1 MTMLDAKRVEVL
13 ERIIKHEEEQEAELK
28 KLGFEGVIGWGLS
41 DIPVDYPDVKK
52 LMLAG
57 FIEKRGKRWYK
68 LRNREEA
75 KTAIE
80 LWKQRQIAPPIAPP
94 TAAPPTQIP
103 EDLFAP
109 VIGFDEIKD
118 LLKTTLKS
126 EKPTHVL
133 LIGPPSSAKTLML
146 TEIARL
152 PGAFYCLGGST
163 TKVGLVDQLFDLQP
177 RYLLLDELEKMNKMD
192 YVALLSLMETGIVK
206 ETKHD
211 KTREIRLTTN
221 VYAACNSTRG
231 LPPELL
237 SRFHF
242 KLTLP
247 EYGTDDFV
255 KVAVATLVIREK
267 VPEELAKYIAAKTPS
282 RDIREVVGI
291 ARIAKTP
298 EEVDKV
304 IAVKRKYGGEP

>member
-1 MTMLDAKRVEVL
+1 MMLDEKSVEVL
-13 ERIIKHEEEQEAELK
+13 QRIVKHEEELEVEMK
-28 KLGFEGVIGWGLS
+28 RLGYEGVIGWALS
-41 DIPVDYPDVKK
+41 DIPVDYHDVKK

-57 FIEKRGKRWYK
+57 FVIKRGKRWYK
-68 LRNREEA
+68 LKNREEA
-75 KTAIE
+75 KTAIS
-80 LWKQRQIAPPIAPP
+80 LWHQQRASPPPAPP
-94 TAAPPTQIP
+94 AAAEPVQIP

-109 VIGFDEIKD
+109 VVGFDDIKE
-118 LLKTTLKS
+118 LLINTLKS
-126 EKPTHVL
+126 DRPTHVL

-177 RYLLLDELEKMNKMD
+177 RYLLVDELEKMSKMD
-192 YVALLSLMETGIVK
+192 HVALLSLMETGIVK

-211 KTREIRLTTN
+211 RSREIRLTTN
-221 VYAACNSTRG
+221 VYAACNTTRG

-242 KLTLP
+242 KLNLP
-247 EYGTDDFV
+247 EYQKDDFI
-255 KVAVATLVIREK
+255 KVAVATLVIREG
-267 VPEELAKYIAAKTPS
+267 VPEELARYIAEKTPT
-282 RDIREVVGI
+282 RDIREVVGV

-298 EEVDKV
+298 EEVDRV
-304 IAVKRKYGGEP
+304 IAIKKKYSGVL